1 MQNNAKVGIVGQ
13 GYVGLALSAAIC
25 AAGQSVI
32 GVDIDHTKVKL
43 FKMGEF
49 PLDFLESDNLVKA
62 RNSGLYTVTSNFD
75 DLNICDVVII
85 AVPTPLNSKGLPETL
100 LLERA
105 CEDIAKH
112 LRKDALVVSE
122 STSHPGTLRNL
133 IIPKICELR
142 EDSGRDLDFAIAPE
156 RVNPSDISFSVA
168 NTPRVVAGNSMKAGT
183 RAKDFYC
190 NFVRNVML
198 VEEPEVAELSKL
210 IENSFRLININ
221 FVNELSEYCNQKG
234 IDIKA
239 AIDAAATKPF
249 GFLPFYPSA
258 GVGGHCIPVDPVYLF
273 QDASLAGVELDSLE
287 VAIKGN
293 EKRPTI
299 IVENLRGKIGP
310 IEGKKILIEGVAYKS
325 NVGDLR
331 EAPALRIAS
340 QLQKLGAKLY
350 WHDPLTPGFPFG
362 EKSEDYE
369 KMDLVVVVVVHS
381 KTDVEKLLKSS
392 KVIFDLTYSLPR
404 KVNVKTL

>member
-13 GYVGLALSAAIC
+13 GYVGLALSSAIC

-156 RVNPSDISFSVA
+156 RVNPSDSSFSVA
-168 NTPRVVAGNSMKAGT
+168 NTPRVVAGISMKAGT

-340 QLQKLGAKLY
+340 QLHKLGAKLY
-350 WHDPLTPGFPFG
+350 WHDPLTPDFPFG

-369 KMDLVVVVVVHS
+369 QMDLVVVVVLHS

-392 KVIFDLTYSLPR
+392 KVVFDLTYSLPR